1 MLEGLALFLYGCIIW
16 AKEEFKK
23 RHIERLREGVCTIEL
38 GFIFS
43 DIKANYERV
52 ADHCSNI
59 AICMIQL
66 NNEEGFDAH
75 EYLEQLKRE
84 GNTGFRE
91 KYNAY
96 KKQYRL
102 P

>member
-1 MLEGLALFLYGCIIW
+1 
-16 AKEEFKK
+16 
-23 RHIERLREGVCTIEL
+23 
-38 GFIFS
+38 
-43 DIKANYERV
+43 
-52 ADHCSNI
+52 
-59 AICMIQL
+59 MIQL